1 MFTFLYT
8 GCYWKLPVYMYFLKI
23 WNILFIQEKFN
34 RLFVKF
40 DFLSKETFTA
50 NFLIR
55 VFIVLKNLT
64 VTISLCSR
72 WGRFSLFFIKKPL
85 SFIYVLKPWILYN
98 FLLVTNQHDD
108 YCFISGIWSPDLNSW
123 LISEQEDSLQGT
135 LPHPQT
141 HRQCAPLSLC
151 DKLLFCYVNS
161 ERHILLLFNHGE
173 QNFMSILHQER
184 TSRCTYFKCM
194 RVEFKNTH

>member
-1 MFTFLYT
+1 MGQIFLLL
-8 GCYWKLPVYMYFLKI
+8 C
-23 WNILFIQEKFN
+23 
-34 RLFVKF
+34 
-40 DFLSKETFTA
+40 KET
-50 NFLIR
+50 I
-55 VFIVLKNLT
+55 VFHLRI
-64 VTISLCSR
+64 
-72 WGRFSLFFIKKPL
+72 
-85 SFIYVLKPWILYN
+85 KPWILYN

-123 LISEQEDSLQGT
+123 LIPDQEDSLQGT

-141 HRQCAPLSLC
+141 QTMCPLSLC

-194 RVEFKNTH
+194 RVEFKSTH